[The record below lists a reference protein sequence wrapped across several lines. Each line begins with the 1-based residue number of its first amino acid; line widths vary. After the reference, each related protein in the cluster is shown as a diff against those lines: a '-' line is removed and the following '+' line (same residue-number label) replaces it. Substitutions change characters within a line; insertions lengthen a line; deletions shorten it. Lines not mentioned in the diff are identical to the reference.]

1 MSEELRNNE
10 VLEETA
16 AQAAEPVE
24 AAQTAEPAEA
34 AETET
39 MDDYADQLDVDPVW
53 VRLENM
59 LKDQTVINVEV
70 GGIVK
75 AGVVAYV
82 EGVRGFIPA
91 SQLDIGYVENLES
104 WLGKTLDVVVITADT
119 KEKRLV
125 LSGKKVA
132 RQRAEEARKARI
144 AAVKVGTVVKG
155 VVESLKPYGAFVD
168 IGDDMTGLVHVSQ
181 ISQKRVKDP
190 SDVLKVGDE
199 VEAKIIAVKDG
210 KISLSMKVLE
220 ESPREVQEE
229 VFPYKEDGRA
239 STNLGALL
247 KGIKLD

>member
-1 MSEELRNNE
+1 MSEELRNEE

-16 AQAAEPVE
+16 AETVE
-24 AAQTAEPAEA
+24 AV
-34 AETET
+34 ETET

-104 WLGKTLDVVVITADT
+104 WLGRTLDVVVITADA

-132 RQRAEEARKARI
+132 RQRAEEARKSRI

-155 VVESLKPYGAFVD
+155 VVESLKPYGAFVN

-190 SDVLKVGDE
+190 SDVLKAGDE

-210 KISLSMKVLE
+210 KISLSMKALE

-229 VFPYKEDGRA
+229 VFPYREEGRA

>member
-1 MSEELRNNE
+1 MSEELRNEE

-16 AQAAEPVE
+16 AETV
-24 AAQTAEPAEA
+24 EA

-104 WLGKTLDVVVITADT
+104 WLGRTLDVVVITADA

-125 LSGKKVA
+125 LSGKKGA
-132 RQRAEEARKARI
+132 RQRAEEARKSRI

-155 VVESLKPYGAFVD
+155 VVESLKPYGAFVN

-190 SDVLKVGDE
+190 SDVLKAGDE

-210 KISLSMKVLE
+210 KISLSMKALE

-229 VFPYKEDGRA
+229 VFPYREEGRA

>member
-1 MSEELRNNE
+1 MSEELRNEE

-16 AQAAEPVE
+16 AETV
-24 AAQTAEPAEA
+24 EA

-104 WLGKTLDVVVITADT
+104 WLGRTLDVVVITADA

-132 RQRAEEARKARI
+132 RQRAEEARKSRI

-155 VVESLKPYGAFVD
+155 VVASLKPYGAFVN

-190 SDVLKVGDE
+190 SDVLKAGDE

-210 KISLSMKVLE
+210 KISLSMKALE

-229 VFPYKEDGRA
+229 VFPYREEGRA

>member
-1 MSEELRNNE
+1 MSEELRNDE

-16 AQAAEPVE
+16 VE
-24 AAQTAEPAEA
+24 AADAVEPAAPAEPAEA

-53 VRLENM
+53 VRLEAM

-132 RQRAEEARKARI
+132 RQRAEEARKLRI

-190 SDVLKVGDE
+190 SDVLKAGDE

-210 KISLSMKVLE
+210 KISLSMKALE
-220 ESPREVQEE
+220 ESPREIQEE
-229 VFPYKEDGRA
+229 VFPYREEGRA

>member
-1 MSEELRNNE
+1 MSEELKTNE
-10 VLEETA
+10 ELVEEA
-16 AQAAEPVE
+16 AAAAE
-24 AAQTAEPAEA
+24 
-34 AETET
+34 ET
-39 MDDYADQLDVDPVW
+39 MDDYADQIDVDPVW
-53 VRLENM
+53 NTLEEM
-59 LKDQTVINVEV
+59 LKNETVLTVEV

-104 WLGKTLDVVVITADT
+104 WLGKTLDVVVITADA

-132 RQRAEEARKARI
+132 RDRAEAARKARI

-181 ISQKRVKDP
+181 ISQKRVKTP
-190 SDVLKVGDE
+190 EDVLKVGQE

-210 KISLSMKVLE
+210 KISLSMKALE
-220 ESPREVQEE
+220 EAPVETVEE

>member
-1 MSEELRNNE
+1 MSEELRNDE
-10 VLEETA
+10 VLEEK
-16 AQAAEPVE
+16 AAEAAKPV
-24 AAQTAEPAEA
+24 EA

-91 SQLDIGYVENLES
+91 SQLDIGYVESLES
-104 WLGKTLDVVVITADT
+104 WLGKTLDVVVITADA

-190 SDVLKVGDE
+190 SDVLKAGDE

-210 KISLSMKVLE
+210 KISLSMKALE

-229 VFPYKEDGRA
+229 VFPYREEGRA